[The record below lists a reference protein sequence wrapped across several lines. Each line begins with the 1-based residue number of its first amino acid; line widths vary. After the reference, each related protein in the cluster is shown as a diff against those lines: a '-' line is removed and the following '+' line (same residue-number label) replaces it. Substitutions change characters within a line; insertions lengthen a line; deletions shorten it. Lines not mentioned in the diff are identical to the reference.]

1 MKKQSVWQF
10 IKFAL
15 FSASAG
21 IIETVSMVLLYETAK
36 LEYWVAYPISL
47 SLSVIW
53 NFTFNRRY
61 TFKSAANVPVAMA
74 KVFGFYL
81 VFTPLS
87 TWWTAALTTL
97 GWNEYLI
104 EAINMLANEGIEP
117 PIWKSGNCPGGDEWN
132 NRFIDRFKGYIRC
145 L

>member
-21 IIETVSMVLLYETAK
+21 IIETVSMVLLNETAK

-47 SLSVIW
+47 ALSVIW

-61 TFKSAANVPVAMA
+61 TFKSAANVPIAMA

-87 TWWTAALTTL
+87 TWLGNEAVAAGVHEYVTFALTL
-97 GWNEYLI
+97 
-104 EAINMLANEGIEP
+104 LAN
-117 PIWKSGNCPGGDEWN
+117 
-132 NRFIDRFKGYIRC
+132 FILEFLFCKFVVYRNQENTRK
-145 L
+145 